1 MGMGSKLFVVPILL
15 SVGSGSPKKRKNIL
29 DVKLYFASKI
39 VQSINFVYG
48 QVSAAGVLSFNIL
61 RPESL
66 AKDSSLFR
74 PINTVRA

>member
-15 SVGSGSPKKRKNIL
+15 SVGSGSQKNIL
-29 DVKLYFASKI
+29 NVKLYFASKI